1 MEIRGI
7 SNPIDIAISGLR
19 VESTR
24 MNVIAENIANAST
37 TRTPSGEPYRRQDL
51 LLSTSDGGISGV
63 RLEDVVADRA
73 TDFRTVHQPGHPDAD
88 ANGFV
93 QMPNVELPMEMM
105 NLVSASRAYE
115 ANAAVMKQYKEMME
129 VAIELLR

>member
-24 MNVIAENIANAST
+24 MNVIAENIANSST
-37 TRTPSGEPYRRQDL
+37 SRTANGEPYRRQDL
-51 LLSTSDGGISGV
+51 LLSTDGDGFNGV
-63 RLEDVVADRA
+63 RLQDIVTDTR
-73 TDFRTVHQPGHPDAD
+73 TDFRQIHQPGHPDAD

-93 QMPNVELPMEMM
+93 RMPNVELPIEMM

-115 ANAAVMKQYKEMME
+115 ANAAVMKQYKEMMD